1 LAVTGRASRSGSDGA
16 GPLRRRARAFR
27 HAFDGIAYALR
38 QPNFRIQL
46 GAALIALAVAAALRV
61 SPGEW
66 LAIILVSLAVLT
78 MEMLNT
84 VVEAVVDLASPELHP
99 LARVAKDVAAGAV
112 LLSALASVVV
122 GVYVFVPHLVRL
134 LHGG

>member
-1 LAVTGRASRSGSDGA
+1 M
-16 GPLRRRARAFR
+16 
-27 HAFDGIAYALR
+27 
-38 QPNFRIQL
+38 
-46 GAALIALAVAAALRV
+46 IALAVAAALRV